1 MTLIK
6 SPYGAATAI
15 VLLATGTTALIIT
28 NQDSYVATP
37 VVSTGNCT
45 VNLTIDSQ
53 VTAGAKLKLQGKG
66 TGTETITFGTG
77 IVAPVITNAAGKTWT
92 QEFWYDGTRFI
103 PSGAKIQ
110 ID

>member
-6 SPYGAATAI
+6 APFGAASAV
-15 VLLATGTTALIIT
+15 VLAATGTTALTIT

-37 VVSTGNCT
+37 VISTGNCT
-45 VNLTIDSQ
+45 INLTLDSQ
-53 VTAGAKLKLQGKG
+53 LTAGAKLKLQGKG

-77 IVAPVITNAAGKTWT
+77 IVGPVITNVAGKTWA

-103 PSGAKIQ
+103 PTGAKIQ